1 MPTQINYQGDGGTYK
16 TPDPC
21 SPTVDH
27 AQTNFDG
34 GRTTK
39 KGGTNDSSRQK
50 NLPIKASIG
59 VKQPRSYFGEKSGT
73 GQNNGY

>member
-1 MPTQINYQGDGGTYK
+1 MPTQINFQGSGGTYK

-21 SPTVDH
+21 AATVDH
-27 AQTNFDG
+27 AQSNFDG

-39 KGGTNDSSRQK
+39 KGGTSKERQMNFK
-50 NLPIKASIG
+50 GTQG
-59 VKQPRSYFGEKSGT
+59 VPGTKPPRSYFGEKSGT